1 ALAEVCEQKCMNG
14 AVPCQCRRPA
24 GSAVPPLLRLLPQPI
39 FQRGLVH
46 QQVRPLARPAPPLT
60 HQPTAVPQHTHSPPP
75 HPRLH
80 PLTRTQHPSV
90 LQPHTQPVLHTPV
103 QGTRL
108 HPCARTHTHT
118 HTHTHIKHTHF
129 KQQDFLDKTFK
140 ALKICLSSSTR
151 SRPGRSLSWTQK
163 PKEGTLWK
171 SLKAETET
179 RSSCSRGYRSDSGSG
194 RRVLPGRSC
203 GWGGGLQAVRSGSGR
218 PAGGLWSLVG
228 SSSWTVKGNISSEL
242 QTRRATRRYSRRPTG
257 PNISI
262 HCPCW
267 PGAELQFK
275 LSVQSSPGS
284 PYT

>member
-80 PLTRTQHPSV
+80 PLTSTQHPSV

-108 HPCARTHTHT
+108 HPCA
-118 HTHTHIKHTHF
+118 
-129 KQQDFLDKTFK
+129 
-140 ALKICLSSSTR
+140 CLSSSTR

-257 PNISI
+257 PNISR